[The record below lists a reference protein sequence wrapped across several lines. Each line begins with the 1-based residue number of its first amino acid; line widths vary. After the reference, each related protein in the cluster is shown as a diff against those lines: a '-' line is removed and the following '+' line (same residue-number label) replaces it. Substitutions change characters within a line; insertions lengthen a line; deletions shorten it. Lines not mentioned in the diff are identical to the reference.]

1 MDDSSLDVAEGNIC
15 IRGVAAVDITSS
27 TEVTSAG
34 GSVPSPG
41 AGTDTSVTQV
51 LIRKKE
57 GQILPLTRVNYKGRK
72 KHLSTSQEN

>member
-27 TEVTSAG
+27 TEVTSVG
-34 GSVPSPG
+34 GSVPSLG

-51 LIRKKE
+51 LITKGKAT
-57 GQILPLTRVNYKGRK
+57 LPLTRVNYNGRK
-72 KHLSTSQEN
+72 KHLSTSHEN